1 MWITIIILAYVAN
14 VFLNRWLN
22 KIYWKQDNNNKV
34 LPWSWFFSLFN
45 TAVLLY
51 LIVDKSFEHIN
62 WFTGKYWQYGNS
74 IFSISALA

>member
-62 WFTGKYWQYGNS
+62 WFTGKYWQTLKEEKEFKS
-74 IFSISALA
+74 H